1 MKTVELSAETNT
13 KLELNQING
22 KTMPPYGKYCV
33 LGRVQ
38 IDCEDEIA
46 SSETGPT
53 FRSTLFRSFSF
64 KFEPRKSIQQEA
76 SPKMER
82 KFKFQSPMVNKLVMV
97 IITSTSFLAKFK
109 ASIWPQH
116 DR

>member
-53 FRSTLFRSFSF
+53 FRSTLFRPFSNLSRENRSN
-64 KFEPRKSIQQEA
+64 KRRARKWSA
-76 SPKMER
+76 NSNFSP
-82 KFKFQSPMVNKLVMV
+82 L
-97 IITSTSFLAKFK
+97 
-109 ASIWPQH
+109 W
-116 DR
+116 